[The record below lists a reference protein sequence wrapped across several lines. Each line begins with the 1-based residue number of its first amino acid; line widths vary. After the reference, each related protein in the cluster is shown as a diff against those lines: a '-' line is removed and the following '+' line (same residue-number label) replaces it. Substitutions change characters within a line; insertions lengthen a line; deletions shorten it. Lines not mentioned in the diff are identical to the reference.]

1 VVLKEQSMIDA
12 SILAVQ
18 KPVEIDLNLG
28 ANKRLNQMIDLP
40 ENPLWLKQIWILL
53 RRNFQEQIHLSQ
65 VIVTSLI
72 QTILISILVGCV
84 FLQIGTTQSSII
96 RRSPALFFC
105 VINQGVFGALMVIN
119 SFPVERAL
127 SLRERASGTYY
138 ASAYF
143 TAKVFADTLVQAP
156 IPIIFVSF
164 LF

>member
-1 VVLKEQSMIDA
+1 MIDA

-28 ANKRLNQMIDLP
+28 ANKRVNEMIDFP

-72 QTILISILVGCV
+72 QTILISVLVGCV
-84 FLQIGTTQSSII
+84 FLQIGTSQSSII

-164 LF
+164 TF

>member
-1 VVLKEQSMIDA
+1 MIDA